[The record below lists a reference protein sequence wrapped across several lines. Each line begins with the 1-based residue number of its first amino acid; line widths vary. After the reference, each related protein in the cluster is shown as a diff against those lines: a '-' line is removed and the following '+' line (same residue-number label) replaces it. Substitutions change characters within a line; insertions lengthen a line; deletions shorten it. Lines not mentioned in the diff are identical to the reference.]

1 MDQSILE
8 ALKLAAQLY
17 FAIAAQAGL
26 DEQQQI
32 EFLNSQ
38 REEFKKLRSEPLPDV

>member
-1 MDQSILE
+1 MDEEILE
-8 ALKLAAQLY
+8 AVKLAAQLY

-26 DEQQQI
+26 DEQQQM
-32 EFLNSQ
+32 ELLNKQ